1 MDQPASQSA
10 FMSALITEH
19 YVLQSAISTSVN
31 EAASRATLYVLF
43 LSSVLVAMGFAMQS
57 RVFLPF
63 VATVLPVVFVFGVFT
78 ILRLVD
84 NALDTLFYLAGIARI
99 RRYYR
104 TLAPEGT
111 EFFAAQDGRW
121 PEQSKLAL
129 RRGPLVLLFTP
140 ASMIA
145 FINSLVAGAS
155 VTLLTHGAL
164 GNRALVTA
172 IVLGGVAAMA
182 FFGAFLAFQRWR
194 YSIFGERS

>member
-78 ILRLVD
+78 VLRLVD

-111 EFFAAQDGRW
+111 GLFAAHDGRW

-145 FINSLVAGAS
+145 FINSLVAGAG
-155 VTLLTHGAL
+155 VTLLTHGVL
-164 GNRALVTA
+164 GNRALMTA
-172 IVLGGVAAMA
+172 LVLGVVAAIA

-194 YSIFGERS
+194 YGIFDEAS

>member
-1 MDQPASQSA
+1 MDQPVPQPA
-10 FMSALITEH
+10 FISALITEH

-111 EFFAAQDGRW
+111 AFFAAQEGRW

-155 VTLLTHGAL
+155 VTLLTQGTL
-164 GNRALVTA
+164 GNRALTTA
-172 IVLGGVAAMA
+172 IVLGVVAAIV

-194 YSIFGERS
+194 YGIFDEGS